1 MKMKKSVPNSAGA
14 NQSMNTANMNEKY
27 KTLIAFLIL
36 SSLSIL
42 WFKANHLIYQ
52 TDTTFPFSPFSNL
65 ISLFNYWNFNGFGS
79 TNLANINISYF
90 LIIYFFST
98 ILNIYIAQFLYY
110 YIFVFIAGISTY
122 YLMQSLF
129 ISNKIRDNFMVPYVP
144 AILYMY
150 STYWIS
156 NVFTDPTTVFVFY
169 SLLPLVILSLYKI
182 LINSRNM
189 IYFGKYNFIFIISI
203 FLFLPEFYSPYLL
216 LMAYVIISFLIF
228 YFLINIKIV
237 NIFKTLVSVTIL
249 IISTIAVLAYFLIPI
264 FYGLS
269 STLSQV
275 SGNSFTSTLHYWT
288 LLNSNGIFYSF
299 LNTGFTLKSTATPL
313 YGWKWFNFY
322 VSYPFFIII
331 NITIPILAFSSLL
344 FLGRFKFYFNKNIY
358 YFYFLAIIG
367 ILLQAGL
374 RGPTGFIYNWL
385 FYHIV
390 FIRAFD
396 TLHLWYSPIIYLSYS
411 ILIGV
416 FTYML
421 LEFIYNQINNDFKN
435 KARIKL
441 TKKIQRHGKIIKYII
456 IIIILLIVMIP
467 SYPLLDGSAV
477 PHGVPSA
484 EVHIPDYVEETS
496 IYLNSRPNVSTIL
509 ALPIFID
516 DSEELYPN
524 GGYRGTNPLEYLLK
538 DPIITQLNGL
548 SSVQSSELTD
558 LNSAIYEK
566 NYLVMDYYLSL
577 LNIKYILV
585 LGDYNSTYNPIISP
599 FSISNTLAVLNNSPN
614 MTFIHQFG
622 PYYLYEYNE
631 GHNLVY
637 PAISINSKNISIQ
650 YGNNLIDKNINY
662 AYTNWGNKYDNITI
676 KNGYLSIF
684 FNYTINVTWPF
695 FQLNIYN
702 ISKTIENY
710 NHILLNF
717 TANKN
722 VTITAQANTVSN
734 EHLWLTSEYTKN
746 GLILNT
752 SYSDID
758 ELQLFLGPNNT
769 KQNSNNH
776 FLITGLTPFTKM
788 FNATKFVITDS
799 SVSSNQSL
807 SNIKIKN
814 IDFLNPTNIKVNIEV
829 NKTGNF
835 TMVLGQNYNQNWC
848 IKNTSYMK
856 VKHILVNSFMN
867 AWLLSFSKT
876 GNFTIHII
884 FKLQKLLQYSGY
896 FSVCS
901 ILLLI
906 GIYMELIY
914 RKSHIFKH

>member
-1 MKMKKSVPNSAGA
+1 MVIILFDLYIRIS
-14 NQSMNTANMNEKY
+14 SMDIISMYKKY
-27 KTLIAFLIL
+27 KTAIAFLIL
-36 SSLSIL
+36 SFLSIL
-42 WFKANHLIYQ
+42 WFKPNHLIYQ

-65 ISLFNYWNFNGFGS
+65 TSLFYYWNFNSFGG
-79 TNLANINISYF
+79 TYLANVNISYF
-90 LIIYFFST
+90 SIIYFFST
-98 ILNIYIAQFLYY
+98 IFNVYIAQLLYY

-129 ISNKIRDNFMVPYVP
+129 ISNKPHDNFIVLYVP

-169 SLLPLVILSLYKI
+169 SLLPLIILSLYKI
-182 LINSRNM
+182 LINSRIK
-189 IYFGKYNFIFIISI
+189 IYFGKYDFIFMISI

-216 LMAYVIISFLIF
+216 LLAYVVISFIIF

-237 NIFKTLVSVTIL
+237 NIFKALLSVIILAVSTM
-249 IISTIAVLAYFLIPI
+249 AVFAYFLIPTI
-264 FYGLS
+264 FGLS

-275 SGNSFTSTLHYWT
+275 GGNSFASTLHYWT

-299 LNTGFTLKSTATPL
+299 LNTGFTLKSTASPL

-322 VSYPFFIII
+322 TSYPFFIVI

-344 FLGRFKFYFNKNIY
+344 FLRKSKVYFNKNIY
-358 YFYFLAIIG
+358 FFYFLAITG

-390 FIRAFD
+390 YIRAFD

-421 LEFIYNQINNDFKN
+421 LEFLYNQINNDFKN
-435 KARIKL
+435 RACLKL
-441 TKKIQRHGKIIKYII
+441 IKKIQKHGKTIKYFI
-456 IIIILLIVMIP
+456 IIIILFIVMVP

-496 IYLNSRPNVSTIL
+496 NYLNSRPNVSTIL

-585 LGDYNSTYNPIISP
+585 LGDYNSTYNPILPP
-599 FSISNTLAVLNNSPN
+599 FSISNSLAILNNSPN
-614 MTFIHQFG
+614 MTLISQFG
-622 PYYLYEYNE
+622 PYYLYRYNE

-637 PAISINSKNISIQ
+637 PAITINSKNVNIQ
-650 YGNNLIDKNINY
+650 YSNNLINKNINY
-662 AYTNWGNKYDNITI
+662 TYTNWGNKYDNITI
-676 KNGYLSIF
+676 NKIDLSII
-684 FNYTINVTWPF
+684 FNYTNNVTWPF

-702 ISKTIENY
+702 ISKSIEYY

-734 EHLWLTSEYTKN
+734 EHLWLTSEYTNN

-752 SYSDID
+752 SYNDIY

-788 FNATKFVITDS
+788 FNATKFAITDS
-799 SVSSNQSL
+799 LVSSNQSL
-807 SNIKIKN
+807 SDIKINN
-814 IDFLNPTNIKVNIEV
+814 IDYLNPTNINVNIEV
-829 NKTGNF
+829 NKARNF
-835 TMVLGQNYNQNWC
+835 TLVLGQNYNNNWG
-848 IKNTSYMK
+848 IKNTSYMN

-876 GNFTIHII
+876 GNFTIHMI
-884 FKLQKLLQYSGY
+884 FKSQKSLQYSAY
-896 FSVCS
+896 FSVGS
-901 ILLLI
+901 IFLLI
-906 GIYMELIY
+906 GIYVELIY
-914 RKSHIFKH
+914 RKGYIFKH